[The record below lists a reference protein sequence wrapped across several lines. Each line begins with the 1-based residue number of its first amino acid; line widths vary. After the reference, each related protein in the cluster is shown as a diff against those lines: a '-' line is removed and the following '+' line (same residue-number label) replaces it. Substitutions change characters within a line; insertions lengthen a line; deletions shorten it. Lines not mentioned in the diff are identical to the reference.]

1 MDSYYESMK
10 SVVGERGQVTIPK
23 ALRESLGLRPGAELD
38 FQEEGGRLVA
48 SRIVGVDPLD
58 KLLGVLPLIDV
69 DKALEELR
77 GPAWRAEMDQKR
89 RGHRAR

>member
-1 MDSYYESMK
+1 MDSYYSDMK

-48 SRIVGVDPLD
+48 SRIVRVDPLD
-58 KLLGVLPLIDV
+58 KLVGVLPPMDV
-69 DKALEELR
+69 GKALEELR
-77 GPAWRAEMDQKR
+77 GPAWRADLDQKR
-89 RGHRAR
+89 RGNRAR

>member
-1 MDSYYESMK
+1 MK

-23 ALRESLGLRPGAELD
+23 ALRESLGLRAGAELD

-48 SRIVGVDPLD
+48 SRIERVDPLG
-58 KLLGVLPLIDV
+58 KLVGILPPMDV

-77 GPAWRAEMDQKR
+77 GPGWRAELDRKR